1 MTMFLIYIIETWGM
15 IWNRFNKN
23 RILQGIY

>member
-15 IWNRFNKN
+15 IWDKFNN
-23 RILQGIY
+23 DRILQNTY